1 MYVRIKRV
9 ADACVAAIFLVLLII
24 PGVFIAL
31 IIRLDSKGPVIFKQ
45 QRSGKDREPFTIYKF
60 RTMTTEAPKDC
71 ATNDL
76 KDSASYITTIGKV
89 MRKLSIDELPQLVN
103 VLKGDMSIVGPRPVI
118 LNEVELLEERDRY
131 SANTCRPGITGWAQ
145 ANGRDEVDIYEKA
158 RMDGE
163 YRDRFG
169 VLMDFYC
176 LVKTGE
182 TMIFAKGFK
191 EGPRT
196 NPVGNYAYNSNTAN
210 QNSISVSPY
219 ANVSTIQ

>member
-9 ADACVAAIFLVLLII
+9 ADASVAAIFLVLFII
-24 PGVFIAL
+24 PGAIIAL

-45 QRSGKDREPFTIYKF
+45 QRSGKDKKPFFIYKF
-60 RTMTTEAPKDC
+60 RTMTTDAPKNSP
-71 ATNDL
+71 TNDL
-76 KDSASYITTIGKV
+76 KDSASFITPIGKV

-118 LNEVELLEERDRY
+118 LNEVELLAERDKY
-131 SANTCRPGITGWAQ
+131 NANSCTPGITGWAQ

-163 YRDRFG
+163 YRDKFG

-176 LVKTGE
+176 LVKTTE
-182 TMIFAKGFK
+182 TIVFAKGFK
-191 EGPRT
+191 EGSRAAPAGGYT
-196 NPVGNYAYNSNTAN
+196 LASNIAT
-210 QNSISVSPY
+210 QNSIPTSSYVN
-219 ANVSTIQ
+219 ATTIQ